1 MIKKRY
7 EWNKRKFVD
16 TVYNHELRLEEL
28 ERTRTM
34 EKFTNRV
41 MIDLEDYMK
50 LVNHNR
56 DLQEL
61 NKESSKF
68 IETFKAE
75 IFSIGNKIIDQQGE
89 WEVRK
94 ILEILDNEE
103 DKIKNIDYYLR
114 ELNKY
119 LETYIDSKTLR
130 DLILDNLIKEL
141 KEQPHEN
148 NQIKPD

>member
-1 MIKKRY
+1 
-7 EWNKRKFVD
+7 
-16 TVYNHELRLEEL
+16 
-28 ERTRTM
+28 M

-61 NKESSKF
+61 NKESTKI

-75 IFSIGNKIIDQQGE
+75 IFSIGNKIIDQNGE

-94 ILEILDNEE
+94 ILEIFDNEE
-103 DKIKNIDYYLR
+103 DKIKNIDYYIK

-119 LETYIDSKTLR
+119 LEIYIDSKTLR
-130 DLILDNLIKEL
+130 DLILSNLIKEL
-141 KEQPHEN
+141 KEQPNEN
-148 NQIKPD
+148 NEIKPD